1 MLALGALI
9 CAALFAGAAFYVFF
23 AEHPARM
30 TLDDRAALAQ
40 WKPAYARGTIMQV
53 TLAILGGV
61 LGTVAWWRYQSNWF
75 WLAGSVVLLLNI
87 PYTLAAVWRTNKRLE
102 ATAPD
107 TAGPETRALLAKWS
121 KLHLVRVAL
130 GLIAVGLIARGI
142 LP

>member
-1 MLALGALI
+1 MVALVALI

-30 TLDDRAALAQ
+30 MLDDRAALAQ

-61 LGTVAWWRYQSNWF
+61 LGAVAWWRYQSNWF
-75 WLAGSVVLLLNI
+75 WLAGGVVLLLNI
-87 PYTLAAVWRTNKRLE
+87 PYTFAAVWGTNKKLA
-102 ATAPD
+102 ATAPEA
-107 TAGPETRALLAKWS
+107 AGPETRALLAKWH

-130 GLIAVGLIARGI
+130 GLLAVGLIARGI